1 MVAWDA
7 PTHAHHALLSMLEKA
22 GVGVVVLRVEGGNL
36 VREYINRAGAALV
49 GYTVEEIASVPVLD
63 TIAPSYRAATLEM
76 LALFEQTNQIPAM
89 LETAVAHRNGES
101 IPIEISFELMR
112 ENNERLYFI
121 LMRPRGPQPIA
132 SLPLL
137 EADRIALVGALAAG
151 VAHEINNPLTSMKL
165 NLGSLRKS
173 IVANAPDEHRATSLR
188 MIDDVAAGV
197 ERISA
202 NVRAL
207 MGLAHPRGSRTID
220 VAAITVSALR
230 LVGPTL
236 DDCAVVTRRIE
247 PVPSIPGEEVRVGQA
262 IVSMLM
268 FSASGL
274 AAQSA
279 HPGAISVVVQALPAM
294 VEVCI
299 CDNGTTPTD
308 EDLLHAFDP
317 FYQSPNRGAGI
328 GIGLSVARAVA
339 SGLGGRV
346 EMRAAA
352 SGGAE
357 LSMLLPR
364 A

>member
-1 MVAWDA
+1 
-7 PTHAHHALLSMLEKA
+7 
-22 GVGVVVLRVEGGNL
+22 
-36 VREYINRAGAALV
+36 
-49 GYTVEEIASVPVLD
+49 
-63 TIAPSYRAATLEM
+63 
-76 LALFEQTNQIPAM
+76 
-89 LETAVAHRNGES
+89 
-101 IPIEISFELMR
+101 
-112 ENNERLYFI
+112 
-121 LMRPRGPQPIA
+121 
-132 SLPLL
+132 
-137 EADRIALVGALAAG
+137 
-151 VAHEINNPLTSMKL
+151 
-165 NLGSLRKS
+165 
-173 IVANAPDEHRATSLR
+173 
-188 MIDDVAAGV
+188 
-197 ERISA
+197 
-202 NVRAL
+202 
-207 MGLAHPRGSRTID
+207 
-220 VAAITVSALR
+220 
-230 LVGPTL
+230 
-236 DDCAVVTRRIE
+236 
-247 PVPSIPGEEVRVGQA
+247 
-262 IVSMLM
+262 M